1 MEPSIPAS
9 ERARARRLLILVGA
23 GYLLAQLVL
32 FSARRAPSWDEA
44 IYLSQVAPGARALTF
59 ATNRARGI
67 TLLVA
72 PVLQLGGSLTAVRI
86 FLAWASAT
94 ALVTVFWVW
103 IPIVGLAAPLAGSL
117 FGFSWLGLFYG
128 SEVMPNLWAAMLAAA
143 VVGLIARELAGE
155 GRRWDVAVAAVLLG
169 LMALF
174 RPPDALVTAAA
185 VALYLIVRKRG
196 AWRVLVALGGGL
208 ALGWMP
214 WLIEMSVRH
223 GGPVEAF
230 RQASESSQLVGG
242 GVGNLVLQQL
252 ALADGPLVGP
262 QVPGKIPVAGLLWW
276 CGLVVLSATALI
288 RGRRTVNVG
297 ALWLAA
303 LAGAALATEYLAF
316 VARLAPRFLLPAYA
330 LLAVAA
336 AWAAVSLVRGGAV
349 ARVAGSLALALA
361 VVWGGWQVVTA
372 DRIETDAILAR
383 ASVRDAGLA
392 VRELAGGRP
401 CLAAST
407 DAYPQIA
414 YAAGCA
420 GRWLH
425 GTGETEIAPLSSVA
439 SAGDR
444 VFVVLTGPP
453 PQDSPLASLEPRS
466 VPTTGVRWLV
476 YELPARGSPTDDD

>member
-1 MEPSIPAS
+1 M
-9 ERARARRLLILVGA
+9 GA

-44 IYLSQVAPGARALTF
+44 IYLSQVAPGARALAF
-59 ATNRARGI
+59 APNRARGI
-67 TLLVA
+67 SLLVA

-86 FLAWASAT
+86 FLACASAI
-94 ALVTVFWVW
+94 ALVTAFWVW

-117 FGFSWLGLFYG
+117 FGFSWLGPFYG

-143 VVGLIARELAGE
+143 VVGLVARELATE
-155 GRRWDVAVAAVLLG
+155 GRRWDVTVAAVLLG
-169 LMALF
+169 LMAFF

-185 VALYLIVRKRG
+185 VALYVALQRRG
-196 AWRVLVALGGGL
+196 QWRVLVALGGGL
-208 ALGWMP
+208 ALGWLP

-230 RQASESSQLVGG
+230 HQASESSQLAGA

-252 ALADGPLVGP
+252 ALTDGPLVGP
-262 QVPGKIPVAGLLWW
+262 QVPRLIPVVGLLWW
-276 CGLVVLSATALI
+276 CGLVLLSAMALV
-288 RGRRTVNVG
+288 RARRTASVG
-297 ALWLAA
+297 ALWLAT
-303 LAGAALATEYLAF
+303 LAGAALAGEYLVF

-330 LLAVAA
+330 LLAVPA
-336 AWAAVSLVRGGAV
+336 AWGVVSLVRGGGV
-349 ARVAGSLALALA
+349 ARVAGCVALALA

-372 DRIETDAILAR
+372 DRIEIDAVRAR
-383 ASVRDAGLA
+383 ASVRDAGLP

-401 CLAAST
+401 CVAAST
-407 DAYPQIA
+407 EAYPQIA

-425 GTGETEIAPLSSVA
+425 GTGEAEIAPLSSLA

-444 VFVVLTGPP
+444 VFIVLAGPP
-453 PQDSPLASLEPRS
+453 PQGSPLASLEPRS
-466 VPTTGVRWLV
+466 VSTAGVRWLI
-476 YELPARGSPTDDD
+476 YELPARGSLTDDD